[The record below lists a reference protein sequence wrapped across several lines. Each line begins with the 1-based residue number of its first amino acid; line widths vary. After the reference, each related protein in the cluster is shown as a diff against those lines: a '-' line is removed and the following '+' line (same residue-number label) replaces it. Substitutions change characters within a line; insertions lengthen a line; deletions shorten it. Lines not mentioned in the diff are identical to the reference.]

1 MKYIRIML
9 CLLLAA
15 CTLLGCLTACDKGGQ
30 GQGTTAPTEVP
41 TEAPTEAPAV
51 RLTYSPD
58 AEGMTDTVIVLPVD
72 YDGSTVLL
80 PDDPVREGYAFKG
93 WYTEKNGE
101 GDRVTI
107 STAPDGDKTY
117 YAKWTEAVDMTNRN
131 HIRIGGFNGITEDV
145 ATESDFAALAACGVD
160 EIYMT
165 WFHHDDG
172 DGRYSLEKSM
182 QYMAWMEKY
191 GIQCWYNDWELN
203 ELLKNH
209 APAEECMKLLSVYKD
224 SPSYCGNYLQ
234 DEPAGDAFDTLI
246 AAVTY
251 FKELMPDYE
260 MYINL
265 LPNFAPAG
273 AFVEGSFEK
282 YIRAFV
288 DRFPLSYVSQD
299 FYPIDISGKKRNIST
314 SYYASLYTEACAARD
329 TGKEAWMY
337 LYTMRDTVNAVKDY
351 EPTICDVRFEA
362 GNALAYGMN
371 HLSYYCF
378 DCPPSYARSTS
389 FGMLKDHERTSL
401 FDVGVQITKEIK
413 ALSEVFPRY
422 LWQDVCYTGGG
433 KIARTAGKTLPAA
446 ADALPFEVTTDGDL
460 LIGIFD
466 EANGDGCAYVFANN
480 TDLNKQDQSVTVS
493 FYIPEAQQLLAHIG
507 TETVKL
513 TAEGGTYTITLSCG
527 QFCFLEVIR

>member
-1 MKYIRIML
+1 M
-9 CLLLAA
+9 
-15 CTLLGCLTACDKGGQ
+15 T
-30 GQGTTAPTEVP
+30 
-41 TEAPTEAPAV
+41 
-51 RLTYSPD
+51 PD
-58 AEGMTDTVIVLPVD
+58 AEGMTDSIIVLPVD
-72 YDGSTVLL
+72 TDATTVLL
-80 PDDPVREGYAFKG
+80 PKDPVREGFAFKG

-101 GDRVTI
+101 GERVTVD
-107 STAPDGDKTY
+107 TLLTGTQTY

-145 ATESDFAALAACGVD
+145 ATESDFEALAACGVD

-165 WFHHDDG
+165 WFHSGDG

-203 ELLKNH
+203 ELLKSH

-246 AAVTY
+246 DAVTY
-251 FKELMPDYE
+251 FKELMPGYE

-265 LPNFAPAG
+265 LPNFAPTS

-288 DRFPLSYVSQD
+288 ERFPLSYVSQD
-299 FYPIDISGKKRNIST
+299 FYPIDINGKKRTISNT
-314 SYYASLYTEACAARD
+314 YYGSLYTEAAAARD

-337 LYTMRDTVNAVKDY
+337 LYTMRDTVNAVKNY
-351 EPTICDVRFEA
+351 EPTLADVRFEA
-362 GNALAYGMN
+362 GNALAFGCN

-378 DCPPSYARSTS
+378 DCPPSYAKSTS
-389 FGMLKDHERTSL
+389 FGMLKNHERTTL

-413 ALSEVFPRY
+413 ALSDVYPRY
-422 LWQDVCYTGGG
+422 LWQEICYTGSTRLT
-433 KIARTAGKTLPAA
+433 KLAGKVMPAA
-446 ADALPFEVTTDGDL
+446 ADVLPFELTTEGDL

-466 EANGDGCAYVFANN
+466 EANGDGCAYMLANN
-480 TDLNKQDQSVTVS
+480 TDLNKQDESVAVS
-493 FYIPEAQQLLAHIG
+493 FTMPGAQAVIAHVG
-507 TETVKL
+507 TETVTL
-513 TAEGGTYTITLSCG
+513 DASDGVYTVTLACG
-527 QFCFLEVIR
+527 QFCFLEVVR